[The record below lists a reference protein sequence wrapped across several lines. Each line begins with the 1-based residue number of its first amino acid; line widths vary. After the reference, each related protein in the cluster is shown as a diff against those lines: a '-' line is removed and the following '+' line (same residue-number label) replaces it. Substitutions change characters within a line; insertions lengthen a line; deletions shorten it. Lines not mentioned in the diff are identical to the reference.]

1 MRPRRPRL
9 ATVVVACFAAC
20 LLAPGAVAAK
30 EPPKFPTQGTD
41 ALARGSWIVTLK
53 KGADVALADRLAKK
67 AGGKAGLKY
76 SHALQGFQFKGSAK
90 AAASLAKNP
99 RVASVTPDHAIHL
112 TETVPNGIS
121 RIHAWS
127 FSGPSAGAYQAGF
140 RGAGTRIAILDTG
153 IDLTHPDLAASIDNA
168 SSKNCLNPA
177 LPPQDGHGHGTHVSG
192 TAAAPLNGV
201 GVVGVAPEATLVAI
215 KMFDDAGNSSEALSL
230 CALDRVTELNTDA
243 NPNNDIDVA
252 SMSWGDHRA

>member
-1 MRPRRPRL
+1 MSPSRPRL
-9 ATVVVACFAAC
+9 ATVLVACIAAC
-20 LLAPGAVAAK
+20 LLAPGTVAAK

-41 ALARGSWIVTLK
+41 ALAKGSWIATLK
-53 KGADVALADRLAKK
+53 KGSDVALAARMSKK
-67 AGGKAGLKY
+67 AGGKVGLTY
-76 SHALQGFQFKGSAK
+76 EHALEGFQFKGSAK
-90 AAASLAKNP
+90 AAAALSKNP

-112 TETVPNGIS
+112 TETVPFGIE

-127 FSGPSAGAYQAGF
+127 FAGPSEGAYQAGYT
-140 RGAGTRIAILDTG
+140 GAGARIAILDTG

-168 SSKNCLNPA
+168 SGKNCLNPA

-201 GVVGVAPEATLVAI
+201 GVVGVAPGATLVAI

-230 CALDRVTELNTDA
+230 
-243 NPNNDIDVA
+243 
-252 SMSWGDHRA
+252 